1 VGCPRHEMGW
11 TEAMSETPPEI
22 SCENCVAACCKAPV
36 YMQLS
41 RAEHK
46 RHSPPMELEVVV
58 EPRRYPQ
65 RVEREFE
72 TSAPSGSRAVSPK
85 RYLEIPSGF
94 GIFELKSGCPNLT
107 ENDRCSI
114 YADRPQ
120 CCRDLAVGSLEC
132 LRARR
137 KAGLDQDG
145 PPLDDEESSPL
156 DSTERVIAEFFP
168 TLIDREPNTR
178 GGLRVDVHHSELAE
192 LRGVITRDTAWI
204 AACLSRCDGGAWSR
218 RTRCPAWNVL
228 ELAAHLVTAQRLAG
242 AVLTGAIEG
251 RGAKTPG
258 DFRGDPSTTVG
269 AFARAA
275 ERVEAALAQLPPDAL
290 EREVV
295 IDDVEAVTVR
305 HLVEVLA
312 LELTVHALDLAEA
325 LGETRH
331 LTEEEMRVV
340 VSALPDVLDPSPA
353 RPETTA
359 FVLRSVA
366 FELPFTWR
374 NSAWWPEPGSDP
386 CSIEG
391 EPEAVLL
398 FALGRASFNKS
409 NLTTN
414 RPKDARTFKRHLRGP

>member
-1 VGCPRHEMGW
+1 MGW

-41 RAEHK
+41 RAEHE

-65 RVEREFE
+65 RVELGFK
-72 TSAPSGSRAVSPK
+72 TSGPGDSRAVSPK
-85 RYLEIPSGF
+85 RYLQIPSGF
-94 GIFELKSGCPNLT
+94 GMFELKSGCPNLT

-145 PPLDDEESSPL
+145 PPLDEEPSDAV

-168 TLIDREPNTR
+168 TLADQEPNS
-178 GGLRVDVHHSELAE
+178 RVDSRVDAHHPTLAE

-204 AACLSRCDGGAWSR
+204 AARLSGCDGGAWSH
-218 RTRCPAWNVL
+218 RTRCPEWNVL
-228 ELAAHLVTAQRLAG
+228 ELAAHLVTVQRFAG
-242 AVLTGAIEG
+242 AVLKGAVEG
-251 RGAKTPG
+251 HSAKTPG
-258 DFRGDPSTTVG
+258 DFHGDPTTTVG

-275 ERVEAALAQLPPDAL
+275 ECVEAALAQLVSDTL

-325 LGETRH
+325 VGETRH
-331 LTEEEMRVV
+331 LTEDEMRVV
-340 VSALPDVLDPSPA
+340 VSALPDVLDPSPT

-391 EPEAVLL
+391 EPDAVLL